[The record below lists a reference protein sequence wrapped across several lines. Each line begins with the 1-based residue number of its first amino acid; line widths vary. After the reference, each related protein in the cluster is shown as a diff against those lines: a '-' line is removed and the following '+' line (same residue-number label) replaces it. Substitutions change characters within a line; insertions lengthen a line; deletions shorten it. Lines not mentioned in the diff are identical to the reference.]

1 MATLTGKDYCDY
13 NTCIA
18 LSELDSH
25 MALNFELSGT
35 ISLYEAQ
42 KWLREEKGIHIT
54 INYIR
59 LEEEDIFMYT
69 LRYIGQTLREGG
81 VLYNNKQYSSYEKA
95 LSEGIN
101 ESVKILK
108 DNRKQALESENTE
121 YDYGH
126 NVYHEEL

>member
-1 MATLTGKDYCDY
+1 MLTGKDYCDY
-13 NTCIA
+13 NACVT

-69 LRYIGQTLREGG
+69 LRYIGQTLRKGG
-81 VLYNNKQYSSYEKA
+81 VLYNNKQYSSYEEA

>member
-1 MATLTGKDYCDY
+1 MLTGKDNCDY

-42 KWLREEKGIHIT
+42 KWLREEKCIHIT

-69 LRYIGQTLREGG
+69 LRYIGQALREGG
-81 VLYNNKQYSSYEKA
+81 VVYNNQQYSSYEEA

-108 DNRKQALESENTE
+108 DNRQQALESENTE